1 MLGNFYES
9 NVSTSSE
16 LILRFTFKYKSKNIF
31 INEAPGVK
39 KVDFT
44 TLKLTVLQGRKLVA
58 YLHCILKLF

>member
-1 MLGNFYES
+1 MLGIFYES

-16 LILRFTFKYKSKNIF
+16 LILRFTFKYESKNVF

-44 TLKLTVLQGRKLVA
+44 TLN
-58 YLHCILKLF
+58 